1 MGVLELLVK
10 RIGFFDGAMGS
21 ILLQNGLGAGELP
34 ELWNLQRPELI
45 EQIHREYLAAGA
57 DITKANTFG
66 ANAVK
71 LRGCGHSVQEI
82 VEAGISHARRAVRDC
97 GREAF
102 VALDVGPTGK
112 LLRPLGDLSFEEA
125 YDAFKEAVQCGE
137 KAGADLILIETMSD
151 TYEAKAALLAAKENT
166 SLPVFVTMIF
176 DEKGKLLTGGDIA
189 AAVAMLEGLGADAI
203 GFNCGLGPEQMHSLF
218 PQLLD
223 CCSIPMIVNPN
234 AGLPR
239 SVDGRTVFDVGPED
253 FAEVME
259 KLVREG
265 AWLAG
270 GCCGTTPAHIA
281 AVVEHC
287 KDLSPVPLQMK
298 ERTVISSYSKAVC
311 FGKRP
316 LLIGERI
323 NPTGKSRFKQAL
335 RENDLDYILREGIAQ
350 QQAGAHILDVNVG
363 LPEIDETAMMC
374 RAVTEIQSV
383 IDLPLQ
389 IDTSNAD
396 TMEQAMRLY
405 NGKPLINSVNGK
417 QESMHSIFPLV
428 KKYGGVVIALTLD
441 EAGIPETPEGRL
453 AVAKKIVETAAQY
466 GISKKDLVVDALVM
480 TISAGQEAAD
490 VTLRSLQLI
499 QEQLGVHTSLGVSN
513 ISFGLPQRETI
524 NAAFFTMAL
533 QCGLSAAIVNPNS
546 DAMRRAYDAY
556 CALSGID
563 QQCMDYIARYSQ
575 QASDAAPKTAGME
588 MTLAQAIISGL
599 KESAHSAA
607 ERELQ
612 TKEPLAIVNESLIPA
627 LDRVGKDFETGKLFL
642 PQLLMSA
649 DAAKAAFEEVRAQ
662 LNRSDTSQEV
672 KKDKIVLAT
681 VKGDIHDIGKNIVKV
696 LLENYSY
703 DVIDLG
709 KDVPPEKVVE
719 AAVQNHVKLVGLSA
733 LMTTTVVNME
743 ETIHALHKG
752 APGCK
757 IMVGGAVLTQ
767 EYADMIHADHY
778 AKDAMDSVRYAH
790 AIFGR

>member
-1 MGVLELLVK
+1 MGVLELLGK
-10 RIGFFDGAMGS
+10 RIVFFDGAMGT
-21 ILLQNGLGAGELP
+21 ILQQNGLGAGELP

-151 TYEAKAALLAAKENT
+151 TYEAKAAFLAAKENT

-533 QCGLSAAIVNPNS
+533 QCGLSAAIVNPN
-546 DAMRRAYDAY
+546 
-556 CALSGID
+556 
-563 QQCMDYIARYSQ
+563 
-575 QASDAAPKTAGME
+575 
-588 MTLAQAIISGL
+588 
-599 KESAHSAA
+599 
-607 ERELQ
+607 
-612 TKEPLAIVNESLIPA
+612 
-627 LDRVGKDFETGKLFL
+627 
-642 PQLLMSA
+642 
-649 DAAKAAFEEVRAQ
+649 
-662 LNRSDTSQEV
+662 
-672 KKDKIVLAT
+672 
-681 VKGDIHDIGKNIVKV
+681 
-696 LLENYSY
+696 
-703 DVIDLG
+703 
-709 KDVPPEKVVE
+709 
-719 AAVQNHVKLVGLSA
+719 
-733 LMTTTVVNME
+733 
-743 ETIHALHKG
+743 
-752 APGCK
+752 
-757 IMVGGAVLTQ
+757 
-767 EYADMIHADHY
+767 
-778 AKDAMDSVRYAH
+778 
-790 AIFGR
+790 

>member
-1 MGVLELLVK
+1 MGVLELLGK
-10 RIGFFDGAMGS
+10 RIVFFDGAMGT
-21 ILLQNGLGAGELP
+21 ILQQNGLGAGELP

-151 TYEAKAALLAAKENT
+151 TYEAKAAFLAAKENT

-703 DVIDLG
+703 DVIELG

-719 AAVQNHVKLVGLSA
+719 AAVQK
-733 LMTTTVVNME
+733 
-743 ETIHALHKG
+743 
-752 APGCK
+752 
-757 IMVGGAVLTQ
+757 
-767 EYADMIHADHY
+767 
-778 AKDAMDSVRYAH
+778 
-790 AIFGR
+790 

>member
-1 MGVLELLVK
+1 MGVLELLGK
-10 RIGFFDGAMGS
+10 RIVFFDGAMGT
-21 ILLQNGLGAGELP
+21 ILQQNGLGAGELP

-649 DAAKAAFEEVRAQ
+649 DAAKAAFEVVRAQ

-681 VKGDIHDIGKNIVKV
+681 VKGDIHEDFIITVSRC
-696 LLENYSY
+696 LL
-703 DVIDLG
+703 
-709 KDVPPEKVVE
+709 
-719 AAVQNHVKLVGLSA
+719 
-733 LMTTTVVNME
+733 
-743 ETIHALHKG
+743 
-752 APGCK
+752 
-757 IMVGGAVLTQ
+757 
-767 EYADMIHADHY
+767 
-778 AKDAMDSVRYAH
+778 R
-790 AIFGR
+790 

>member
-1 MGVLELLVK
+1 MGVLELLGK
-10 RIGFFDGAMGS
+10 RIVFFDGAMGT
-21 ILLQNGLGAGELP
+21 ILQQNGLGAGELP

-265 AWLAG
+265 SWLAG

-662 LNRSDTSQEV
+662 LNRSDTS
-672 KKDKIVLAT
+672 
-681 VKGDIHDIGKNIVKV
+681 
-696 LLENYSY
+696 
-703 DVIDLG
+703 
-709 KDVPPEKVVE
+709 
-719 AAVQNHVKLVGLSA
+719 
-733 LMTTTVVNME
+733 
-743 ETIHALHKG
+743 
-752 APGCK
+752 
-757 IMVGGAVLTQ
+757 
-767 EYADMIHADHY
+767 
-778 AKDAMDSVRYAH
+778 
-790 AIFGR
+790 